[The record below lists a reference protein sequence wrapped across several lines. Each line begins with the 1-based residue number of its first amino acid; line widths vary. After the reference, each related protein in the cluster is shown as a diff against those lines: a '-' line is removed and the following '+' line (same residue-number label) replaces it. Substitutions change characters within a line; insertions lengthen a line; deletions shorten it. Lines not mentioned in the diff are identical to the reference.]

1 VDSPRDDFIPVL
13 KTQDEHIFAPNH
25 VNTTGK
31 WPDTELKDIPGW
43 DTSHPGMKLIPGWN
57 NSCKRRLRIKFGVNS
72 VNYLIGG
79 ALFVSILFKSI
90 IFNTAA
96 STFCKLTFVASLELE
111 KIQRN
116 GQIFKISLLGKH
128 LLNFELWLGYNRLKT
143 YCFQLLVSECRSSLS
158 CPAEKSTEINFESDL
173 LSCLQVVQVKFSI
186 EYFNS
191 VFPSVSSF
199 KSSVSIG
206 NITNERT

>member
-1 VDSPRDDFIPVL
+1 
-13 KTQDEHIFAPNH
+13 
-25 VNTTGK
+25 
-31 WPDTELKDIPGW
+31 
-43 DTSHPGMKLIPGWN
+43 MWN
-57 NSCKRRLRIKFGVNS
+57 LRIKFGVNS

-90 IFNTAA
+90 IFNTPQP
-96 STFCKLTFVASLELE
+96 SVRRRLHELFHPRMSFIPGWLNNSCKRRLRKNTNKWSD
-111 KIQRN
+111 
-116 GQIFKISLLGKH
+116 FKISLLGKH
-128 LLNFELWLGYNRLKT
+128 LLNFELRLGYNRLKT

-158 CPAEKSTEINFESDL
+158 CPAEKSTEINFESNS
-173 LSCLQVVQVKFSI
+173 LSCLQAVQVKFWI